1 MRCSLTKGISEK
13 HDTEKIRPYIR
24 IIIEITNELIMH
36 ESDNGSMK
44 YCLRIKSSNI
54 TGKNSRVI
62 AKNSLKKLKS
72 CILLLFFIRRKNK
85 IPIPQPVKSIPI
97 TMIA

>member
-24 IIIEITNELIMH
+24 IIIEITNELIMN

-62 AKNSLKKLKS
+62 AKNSLKKLRS
-72 CILLLFFIRRKNK
+72 
-85 IPIPQPVKSIPI
+85 
-97 TMIA
+97 

>member
-13 HDTEKIRPYIR
+13 HDTEKIRPYMR

-62 AKNSLKKLKS
+62 AKNSLKKTQVLYFTSFLYK
-72 CILLLFFIRRKNK
+72 KK
-85 IPIPQPVKSIPI
+85 K
-97 TMIA
+97 

>member
-1 MRCSLTKGISEK
+1 MLCSLTKGISEK
-13 HDTEKIRPYIR
+13 HDTEKIRPYMR

-44 YCLRIKSSNI
+44 CCLRIKSSNI

-72 CILLLFFIRRKNK
+72 CILFFLYKK
-85 IPIPQPVKSIPI
+85 KK
-97 TMIA
+97 

>member
-24 IIIEITNELIMH
+24 IIIEITNELIMN

-62 AKNSLKKLKS
+62 AKNSLKKTQVLYFTSFLYK
-72 CILLLFFIRRKNK
+72 KK
-85 IPIPQPVKSIPI
+85 K
-97 TMIA
+97 